1 MLYNNNNNNNDNN
14 NNNNVFFFN
23 FYTWCS
29 DVKSCDPDPSSLESC
44 SVPEQRVSVSF
55 PASLAQPTPNSFSAA
70 SDSQLYTSCASNVS
84 NQSTSSIPNP
94 QVSVDLPTASMAQLS
109 TDLSPDHHA
118 LQSARVP
125 SPTSPSKYGLLCF
138 TVLFTFY
145 HSRTPL
151 YRHLLNTDASLL
163 QIACLIV
170 PGEKPLHSL

>member
-1 MLYNNNNNNNDNN
+1 MFPFLIFIRG
-14 NNNNVFFFN
+14 VQM
-23 FYTWCS
+23 
-29 DVKSCDPDPSSLESC
+29 SSHVIPIHHLLRAVLSLNRGC
-44 SVPEQRVSVSF
+44 QSVF

-138 TVLFTFY
+138 TVFFTFY

-151 YRHLLNTDASLL
+151 YRHLLNMDASLL